1 MYKLLLATNDPAVVE
16 AFSAVKWEELGFKQ
30 PRVVSTAE
38 EALSSLRVNHADAVA
53 IGLPKEQDDLLVEQL
68 LEKNPMLPIMAV
80 STKPGVIESYAVE
93 LRRLLG
99 RINAD
104 VSNDAFSTADLLK
117 ECRHEFFRALMD
129 GRATSEEDVLRHLR
143 LIRSKMDPTKPCVVA
158 ELEIPADNDFLRG
171 RSTAAIGWKWRC
183 AIFSALRRT
192 GCAFSPASCPAT
204 ALCCSAARCSSTK
217 ARTRTRRSPAS
228 CPTISATALSMWT
241 SIWALTCGLHRFA
254 CCRA

>member
-1 MYKLLLATNDPAVVE
+1 
-16 AFSAVKWEELGFKQ
+16 
-30 PRVVSTAE
+30 
-38 EALSSLRVNHADAVA
+38 
-53 IGLPKEQDDLLVEQL
+53 
-68 LEKNPMLPIMAV
+68 MLPIMAV
-80 STKPGVIESYAVE
+80 SMKPGVIESYAVE

-158 ELEIPADNDFLRG
+158 ELEIPADNDSCAAAG
-171 RSTAAIGWKWRC
+171 STAATGWKC
-183 AIFSALRRT
+183 AAQHFRRRGARAAHSRLR
-192 GCAFSPASCPAT
+192 PARRPHC
-204 ALCCSAARCSSTK
+204 AARLPD
-217 ARTRTRRSPAS
+217 ALPRRPGRGRVDYRHPVRPHPRQHDA
-228 CPTISATALSMWT
+228 CGR
-241 SIWALTCGLHRFA
+241 SIWALTCGLPRFA